1 MNRIA
6 LLYESVKSLNK
17 ESYLNICDDFF
28 MFETFKRVNPS
39 KLFKINMC
47 LCCICLQ
54 GESRGRINMLS
65 YNMESC
71 TMSINMPGQ
80 IVELAFVSDNFHA
93 VCIAMSE
100 RFIEGL
106 NIPYN
111 FQTYMELQKCPIL
124 KLKKEHM
131 DVLLTYCATIRK
143 LFEVEHPNKCEVIKH
158 LTCAL
163 FYGVGCYFHNIAETK
178 HLTNEEVFI
187 QKFFDEVRCHYKKER
202 KVLFYAKQLHLSS
215 GYLSTIIKKYSGR
228 SAAEWIDNYV
238 ILEAKTLLRTTN
250 LTIQQISNELNFP
263 SQSFFGKY
271 FKRRI
276 GMSPREYKDA
286 P

>member
-6 LLYESVKSLNK
+6 LLHESVRSLHK
-17 ESYLNICDDFF
+17 EDCLNIGDDFF
-28 MFETFKRVNPS
+28 MFETCKKMNPGN
-39 KLFKINMC
+39 LFKINMC
-47 LCCICLQ
+47 VCCICLQ
-54 GESRGRINMLS
+54 GKSRGRINMLS
-65 YNMESC
+65 YNMESY

-80 IVELAFVSDNFHA
+80 IVELAFVSDDFHA

-100 RFIEGL
+100 KFIASL

-111 FQTYMELQKCPIL
+111 IQTYMELQKCPIL
-124 KLKKEHM
+124 KLEKEHL
-131 DVLLTYCATIRK
+131 DALLAYCATIRN

-163 FYGVGCYFHNIAETK
+163 FYGVGYYFHNLAEAK
-178 HLTNEEVFI
+178 QLTNEEVFI
-187 QKFFDEVRCHYKKER
+187 QRFLNEVKSHYKKER
-202 KVLFYAKQLHLSS
+202 KVLFYAKRLHLSS
-215 GYLSTIIKKYSGR
+215 GYLSTIVKRYSGR

-238 ILEAKTLLRTTN
+238 ILEAKTLLRTTD

-271 FKRRI
+271 FKRRT
-276 GMSPREYKDA
+276 GMSPREYKGV